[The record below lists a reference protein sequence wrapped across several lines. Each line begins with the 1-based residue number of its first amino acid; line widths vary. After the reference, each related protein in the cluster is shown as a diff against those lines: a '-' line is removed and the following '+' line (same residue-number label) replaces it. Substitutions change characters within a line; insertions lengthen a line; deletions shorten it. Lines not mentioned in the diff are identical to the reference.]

1 MRIIPVLLLLLLAAS
16 AAGCMTTTRS
26 SDGSKTFTFDCSG
39 PGKGWGDCSDQASA
53 KCGNHNYDTI
63 SQNGNAD
70 GKGPNGNSEMKRTL
84 VVSCKQK

>member
-1 MRIIPVLLLLLLAAS
+1 MRTIPLLLILLLAA
-16 AAGCMTTTRS
+16 ATTGCMTNTRS
-26 SDGSKTFTFDCSG
+26 SDASKTLTFDCSG

-63 SQNGNAD
+63 SQTGNAD
-70 GKGPNGNSEMKRTL
+70 GQGPNGNSEMKRTL